1 MLFFPYRVDIDL
13 KRLPIITLF
22 ICLLCIY
29 IYYQQSVSEIAINKS
44 AAEYCQKKQPR
55 IFLLVVKKLTQ
66 SDDISACVV
75 ILRSLHTNS
84 NPQNII
90 NKLVD
95 HAEAFDSMS
104 TIRSREIMVDTLENN
119 YGDFKKHAPQ
129 SLTAKLMYEPS
140 TLAVQKMISSA
151 FAHGSW
157 QHLIGNLF
165 FFFAFAASVE
175 IILGSITFSFVVF
188 ALAIG
193 TNLAYSAVTIAD
205 PYVLP
210 TLGLSG
216 VVMGMIGLFTFLIPT
231 ARIRCF
237 FWFIIIVKVF
247 SMPAW
252 VLALWYIGWD
262 VFHLYADGSDSTNVN
277 LIAHVSGAAIGVTLG
292 LLFFR
297 NSRPT
302 ITISKRLRGAP

>member
-13 KRLPIITLF
+13 KRLPFVTII
-22 ICLLCIY
+22 ICVLCIY

-44 AAEYCQKKQPR
+44 AAEFCQKDQPR
-55 IFLLVVKKLTQ
+55 IFLLVVKKLTK
-66 SDDISACVV
+66 SDNISACVV

-95 HAEAFDSMS
+95 HADAFDSMS
-104 TIRSREIMVDTLENN
+104 IIRSREIMVNTLEKS
-119 YGDFKKHAPQ
+119 YDDFKKHAPH
-129 SLTAKLMYEPS
+129 SLSAKLMYEPS
-140 TLAVQKMISSA
+140 TLAVPKMISSV
-151 FAHGSW
+151 FAHGGW

-175 IILGSITFSFVVF
+175 IILGSIIYSVVVL

-193 TNLAYSAVTIAD
+193 TNLAYAAVTIAD

-237 FWFIIIVKVF
+237 FWFIIIFKIF

-252 VLALWYIGWD
+252 ILALWYIGWD
-262 VFHLYADGSDSTNVN
+262 VYHLYADGSNSTNVN
-277 LIAHVSGAAIGVTLG
+277 LVAHVSGAAIGVMLG

-297 NSRPT
+297 NSRPS
-302 ITISKRLRGAP
+302 ITISKRLRGSS